1 MRKSMLIPGLTAAR
15 ETNPLGSS
23 AAAAAMLLAMKEAPI
38 AVASWTDNI
47 SSRPRRRHQR
57 LFGVEELAA
66 HPSPGTAIIDLTP
79 LSRAGTYDPNS
90 PAVRRD
96 GADDREIGVRSRSDI
111 ENIRRRYFD
120 DPVGR
125 GFVGVAELSHGLSDS
140 CRNNRLVSG
149 S

>member
-1 MRKSMLIPGLTAAR
+1 MSSRIPGLPSAR
-15 ETNPLGSS
+15 KTNPLGSS
-23 AAAAAMLLAMKEAPI
+23 AAAAAMLLAIKQAPI
-38 AVASWTDNI
+38 AVASLTDNI

-90 PAVRRD
+90 PAVRLD
-96 GADDREIGVRSRSDI
+96 GADDREIGVPSRSDI
-111 ENIRRRYFD
+111 ANIQPRYLD

-125 GFVGVAELSHGLSDS
+125 GFVGVAELSHGLRDS

>member
-1 MRKSMLIPGLTAAR
+1 MSSRIPGSPSAR
-15 ETNPLGSS
+15 QTNPLGSS
-23 AAAAAMLLAMKEAPI
+23 AAAAAMLLAIKQAPI
-38 AVASWTDNI
+38 AVASLTDNI

-120 DPVGR
+120 APVGR
-125 GFVGVAELSHGLSDS
+125 GFVGVAELSHGLTDS
-140 CRNNRLVSG
+140 SPNTRLLPG
-149 S
+149 T